1 MRKDFRPSQTQLS
14 YLNTDIYSHLEEMGE
29 NVMEYEYIISSI
41 DWYNWDDNPR
51 WFVHISRLVRG
62 VKKGYIEV
70 DMICDTGGGPDCPL
84 GIVSMEW
91 ADHGYPCIST
101 QIAYFGEE
109 DEYII
114 EGQQD

>member
-1 MRKDFRPSQTQLS
+1 
-14 YLNTDIYSHLEEMGE
+14 
-29 NVMEYEYIISSI
+29 
-41 DWYNWDDNPR
+41 
-51 WFVHISRLVRG
+51 
-62 VKKGYIEV
+62 
-70 DMICDTGGGPDCPL
+70 MICDAGGGPDCPL